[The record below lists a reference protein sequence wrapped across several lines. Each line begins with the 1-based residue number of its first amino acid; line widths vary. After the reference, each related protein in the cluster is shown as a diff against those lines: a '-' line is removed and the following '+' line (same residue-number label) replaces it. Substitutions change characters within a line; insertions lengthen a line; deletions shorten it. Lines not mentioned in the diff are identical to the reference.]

1 MNWDGRFTPTEDATV
16 DRRLLPGLLLLTTI
30 WIGANFTPSRSVSAQ
45 ACGTPDSTGGVTPCP
60 PAGGE
65 DEQEDTGRKTST
77 PVPPTP
83 TLPPPPTH
91 TNTPTNTPTS
101 TATSTGTSIPDT
113 ATPTV
118 TPTAIFT
125 TTPTPIPVA
134 QSVLPGAGIG
144 AFILLLLMGLLLPA
158 IQKIRVARRG
168 Y

>member
-1 MNWDGRFTPTEDATV
+1 MK
-16 DRRLLPGLLLLTTI
+16 RRLLPVLLLLTTL
-30 WIGANFTPSRSVSAQ
+30 WIGVNFTPSRSVFAQ

-60 PAGGE
+60 PAAGE
-65 DEQEDTGRKTST
+65 DEQEDPGRKTST
-77 PVPPTP
+77 PLPPTSTFTP
-83 TLPPPPTH
+83 TATF

-101 TATSTGTSIPDT
+101 STTPTLTSIPDT

-118 TPTAIFT
+118 TPTVIFT